1 MSSRTFAHVGSFVA
15 LALLVAVGLG
25 CRSSEPLPSTDQP
38 LGVLARPTLEGPV
51 LDVAPFAG
59 KVVLVNFWSP
69 T

>member
-1 MSSRTFAHVGSFVA
+1 MSSRTLLHAVVILTG
-15 LALLVAVGLG
+15 ALLATLG
-25 CRSSEPLPSTDQP
+25 CRNSEPLPSTDQP
-38 LGVLARPTLEGPV
+38 LGVLARATLEGPP